1 VEFSSDSPGTVKTCS
16 PSPEVSENLDLLS
29 GTRGVTDQKK
39 NNCFYRDS
47 DPRFCPVGQTQ

>member
-1 VEFSSDSPGTVKTCS
+1 MKFSSDSPGADKTW
-16 PSPEVSENLDLLS
+16 PPQGISEDLDLLS

>member
-1 VEFSSDSPGTVKTCS
+1 MKFSSDSPGTAKTCW

-39 NNCFYRDS
+39 IIAFIETLTRGS
-47 DPRFCPVGQTQ
+47 AP